1 MTFTVYELVL
11 VILTTA
17 FLCIPAYNKLMNPE

>member
-17 FLCIPAYNKLMNPE
+17 FLCIPAYNKLMNSE